1 MRNTTGSNNLV
12 LFASACGAVWRRHQQ
27 HTTTETIIQY
37 LRTSSQSFCCKQQL
51 NSIFRMTIKLGFR
64 WRHSGMDV
72 LLCVRRSRKDIVV
85 GRNQIGSWH
94 LAFVHHKQ
102 LSIAVR
108 NCQTT
113 QTNAHFESQHM
124 MWWTQITISHTTQ
137 LTIDI
142 KSTTYK
148 IKARRRSSLIEIVII
163 ELRQ

>member
-72 LLCVRRSRKDIVV
+72 LLCVRCSRKDIVV

-113 QTNAHFESQHM
+113 QTNAHFGSQYM
-124 MWWTQITISHTTQ
+124 MWWKQITISHSHSWQ
-137 LTIDI
+137 LTTKAQHI
-142 KSTTYK
+142 KLKLVVVHRPS
-148 IKARRRSSLIEIVII
+148 R
-163 ELRQ
+163 